1 MSNDREPDLNNPVSM
16 DAAFIRK
23 LESILEEHISN
34 KEFGVDELSTEIG
47 MSRSQLHRKLQSITR
62 QSTSRFIRSYR
73 LNKARHLLENKAGR
87 ISEISE
93 QTGFSSPA
101 YFSQV
106 FTEEF
111 GFAPREAEKQ
121 LPKTEQPSTTRHPKT
136 RILILTGI
144 LIIVLGVTIWW
155 FISPEEANPKSKSI
169 AVLPFQNMTNNSENE
184 YLADGIT
191 EDIISQLAQ
200 LQDLKVISRTS
211 SMQYKNTN
219 LSIPQIANQLGVST
233 ILEGSIRL
241 IGDQLRVAAQLID
254 AKEDAHLWSE
264 TYDRQIGDILS
275 MQLEVATSIS
285 KKLDI
290 YQKEPLEVHD
300 YLKNVAPE
308 TYDLYMKAR
317 FLEYQFSKEI
327 SYMNIKLYEDI
338 IDRDP
343 GFGPAYSGIAA
354 CYIILGTWH
363 SHLSAE
369 AVLQGAKPSL
379 KKAFELAPDFF
390 HTHAVD
396 GNIKF
401 FFEWDFKGAEESF
414 IRAINLDPSYPI
426 VQSVYH
432 HYLNMMGRYD
442 DAIRQ
447 WKKLNEID
455 PTSMWS
461 KAFHG
466 ETLVYQ
472 GKYEDAVRYCKQV
485 LEEMPVHPVLHDK
498 LGWAYVHADS
508 LDQAIA
514 VFENAFELFDMRPA
528 SMLSYLAIAYH
539 RKGNVEKASEVIQE
553 LISSNK
559 SGQPNTAG
567 WVAVY
572 YSGIK
577 DVENAFKWL
586 MKAYEAHDVEMIWL
600 LAEPQYRNIAHDP
613 RYDELVRKV
622 GFPD

>member
-1 MSNDREPDLNNPVSM
+1 M
-16 DAAFIRK
+16 DAVFIRK
-23 LESILEEHISN
+23 LETVLEAQISN
-34 KEFGVDELSTEIG
+34 KKFGVDELSTEIG
-47 MSRSQLHRKLQSITR
+47 MSRSQLHRKLQSITG

-73 LNKARHLLENKAGR
+73 LSQARFLLENKAGR

-111 GFAPREAEKQ
+111 GFAPREANKHQ
-121 LPKTEQPSTTRHPKT
+121 PQTEQPSATQYLKK
-136 RILILTGI
+136 RIPVLTGI
-144 LIIVLGVTIWW
+144 LIIVLGATIWW
-155 FISPEEANPKSKSI
+155 FISPETDPKSI

-200 LQDLKVISRTS
+200 LTDLKVISRTS

-219 LSIPQIANQLGVST
+219 LSIPQIANQLGVNT
-233 ILEGSIRL
+233 ILEGSIRI

-254 AKEDAHLWSE
+254 AEEDVHLWSE
-264 TYDRQIGDILS
+264 TYYRQIGDVLS
-275 MQLEVATSIS
+275 MQLDVASSIS
-285 KKLDI
+285 RKLDI
-290 YQKEPLEVHD
+290 HQQEPLEVHD

-327 SYMNIKLYEDI
+327 SYMIIRLYEDI

-343 GFGPAYSGIAA
+343 DFGPAYSGIAA

-363 SHLSAE
+363 SHLSAKE
-369 AVLQGAKPSL
+369 VLNGARPPL

-396 GNIKF
+396 GNVKF

-414 IRAINLDPSYPI
+414 LRAIDLDPSYTI

-472 GKYEDAVRYCKQV
+472 GEYEAAVQYCKQM

-539 RKGNVEKASEVIQE
+539 RTGNINKASEVIQE
-553 LISSNK
+553 LIGRNQN
-559 SGQPNTAG
+559 GQPNTAG
-567 WVAVY
+567 WIAVY

-577 DVENAFKWL
+577 DVESAFKWL
-586 MKAYEAHDVEMIWL
+586 YISYEAHDVEMIWL
-600 LAEPQYRNIAHDP
+600 QAEPQYSNIAHDP
-613 RYDELVRKV
+613 RYDELIKKV
-622 GFPD
+622 GFPQLTKRKN